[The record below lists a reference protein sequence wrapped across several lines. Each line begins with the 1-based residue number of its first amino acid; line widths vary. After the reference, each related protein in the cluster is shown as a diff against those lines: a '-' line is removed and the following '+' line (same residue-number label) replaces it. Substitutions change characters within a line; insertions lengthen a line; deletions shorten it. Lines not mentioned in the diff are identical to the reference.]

1 MPDTTPAPAKETTNR
16 TSPLDHTELLLL
28 DGAVARVTESFVMTH
43 KLTKSQRAILEEYG
57 EDVKL
62 LMPSLFGPARDFA
75 EQIGELVRTVLVSA
89 AGVREGAANK
99 YAAA

>member
-1 MPDTTPAPAKETTNR
+1 MPETKAAPTNNPNNR

-43 KLTKSQRAILEEYG
+43 NLTKSQRAILEEYG

-62 LMPSLFGPARDFA
+62 LMPRLFGPARDFA
-75 EQIGELVRTVLVSA
+75 EQIGELVRTVLASA
-89 AGVREGAANK
+89 AGVREGANK

>member
-1 MPDTTPAPAKETTNR
+1 MSDTKAAPTKDTSNR

-28 DGAVARVTESFVMTH
+28 DGAVARVTESFVVTH
-43 KLTKSQRAILEEYG
+43 NLTKSQRPILEEYG

-62 LMPSLFGPARDFA
+62 LMPQLFGPARDFA
-75 EQIGELVRTVLVSA
+75 EHIGELVRTVLASA

>member
-1 MPDTTPAPAKETTNR
+1 MSDTKAAPTTDTSNR

-43 KLTKSQRAILEEYG
+43 NLTTSQREILEEYG

-62 LMPSLFGPARDFA
+62 LMPTLFGPARDFA
-75 EQIGELVRTVLVSA
+75 EQIGELVRTVLASA
-89 AGVREGAANK
+89 AGVRKSANK

>member
-1 MPDTTPAPAKETTNR
+1 MSATEAAPTNDTSKR

-28 DGAVARVTESFVMTH
+28 DGAVARVTESFVITH
-43 KLTKSQRAILEEYG
+43 KLTNSQRAILEEYG

-62 LMPSLFGPARDFA
+62 LMPNLFGPARDFA
-75 EQIGELVRTVLVSA
+75 EQLGELVRTVLSSA
-89 AGVREGAANK
+89 SGIREPSAKK

>member
-1 MPDTTPAPAKETTNR
+1 MSDTKAAPTIDTSNR

-28 DGAVARVTESFVMTH
+28 DGAVARVTESFVTTH
-43 KLTKSQRAILEEYG
+43 KLTNSQRAILEEYG

-62 LMPSLFGPARDFA
+62 LTPRLFGPARDFA
-75 EQIGELVRTVLVSA
+75 EQIGELVRTVLASA
-89 AGVREGAANK
+89 AGVREGASNK

>member
-1 MPDTTPAPAKETTNR
+1 MSDTKAAPANDTRNR

-28 DGAVARVTESFVMTH
+28 DGAVARVTESFVITH
-43 KLTKSQRAILEEYG
+43 KLTNTQRAILEEYG

-75 EQIGELVRTVLVSA
+75 EQLGELVRTVLASA
-89 AGVREGAANK
+89 TGAREGAAKK

>member
-1 MPDTTPAPAKETTNR
+1 MSDTKAAPTNDTSNR

-43 KLTKSQRAILEEYG
+43 NLTKSQRAILEEYG

-75 EQIGELVRTVLVSA
+75 EQLGELVRTVLASA
-89 AGVREGAANK
+89 AGVREGAAKK

>member
-1 MPDTTPAPAKETTNR
+1 MSGSNAAPTKDTSNR

-43 KLTKSQRAILEEYG
+43 RLTKSQRAILEEYG
-57 EDVKL
+57 EDVEL

-75 EQIGELVRTVLVSA
+75 EQIGELVRTVLASA
-89 AGVREGAANK
+89 SGIRKTVAA
-99 YAAA
+99 

>member
-1 MPDTTPAPAKETTNR
+1 MSDTKAAATQDTSNR

-43 KLTKSQRAILEEYG
+43 NLTQSQRAILEEYG

-62 LMPSLFGPARDFA
+62 LTPRLFGPSRDFA
-75 EQIGELVRTVLVSA
+75 EQIGELVRTVLASA
-89 AGVREGAANK
+89 SGVRETVAA
-99 YAAA
+99 

>member
-1 MPDTTPAPAKETTNR
+1 MSDTKAAPTKETTNR

-43 KLTKSQRAILEEYG
+43 NLTKSQRAILEEYG
-57 EDVKL
+57 EDVNL
-62 LMPSLFGPARDFA
+62 LMPRLFGPARDFA
-75 EQIGELVRTVLVSA
+75 EQIGELVRTVLASA
-89 AGVREGAANK
+89 AGVREGGNK

>member
-1 MPDTTPAPAKETTNR
+1 MPDTKAAPTNATNR

-62 LMPSLFGPARDFA
+62 LMPRLFGPARDFA
-75 EQIGELVRTVLVSA
+75 EQIGELVRTVLSSA
-89 AGVREGAANK
+89 AGVREGATSN